1 NYAQSSPAFT
11 LTTELFKLKTGAP
24 MIPVPYK
31 SSQESALSVIS
42 QQSVLTI
49 ADPPP
54 ITPLV
59 KSGQLRALAVTSST
73 RLPELPDVP
82 TMAEAGVQ
90 GVEVSLWTGVFA
102 PAATPAAITQKLE
115 TELRRIMQ
123 LPDVQEKFRAMA
135 TPIVGGSSEEF
146 ARKIASEIKMW
157 GEVAR

>member
-1 NYAQSSPAFT
+1 STLRDFVPISMIATFPLILVVNPSGPKDIQELVAWAKSHPDQSNYATSSPAFT

-42 QQSVLTI
+42 QHALLTI
-49 ADPPP
+49 AAPPP
-54 ITPLV
+54 ITPLA
-59 KSGQLRALAVTSST
+59 KSGQLRALAVTAST

-102 PAATPAAITQKLE
+102 PAATPPAITQ
-115 TELRRIMQ
+115 
-123 LPDVQEKFRAMA
+123 
-135 TPIVGGSSEEF
+135 
-146 ARKIASEIKMW
+146 
-157 GEVAR
+157 